1 MLVKSSNKRV
11 ATLPLTL
18 KKRFTLVRTMWA
30 GLGIL
35 KQADGTTEGLRNHS
49 VEAYHVGE
57 RHGGDYPGRMI
68 CL

>member
-35 KQADGTTEGLRNHS
+35 KQADGTAEGLKEPFSRS
-49 VEAYHVGE
+49 LPCWGM
-57 RHGGDYPGRMI
+57 HGGDYPGRLI
-68 CL
+68 